1 MRNISFSPP
10 DITEVEIDEVVD
22 TLKSGWIT
30 TGPKTKLF
38 EKKLSEYVG
47 TDRTICLNSATAA
60 LELALKVLGIGEG
73 DEVIVPAYTY
83 SASAS
88 VINHVGAK
96 IIMIDSQMDNF
107 EMDYS
112 KVQDAINENTKAV
125 IAVDIAGRPCDYDR
139 IFEIVESKKEK
150 FKPKNEIQRAIG
162 RVIVIDDAAHAI
174 GAIYKGKM
182 VGSVADFTA
191 YSFHAVKNL
200 TTAEGGAL
208 TWRNI
213 DGIDND
219 EIYKSLNL
227 WSLHGQTKD
236 ALSKMKLGA
245 WEYDI
250 SFTGYKCNMTDIM
263 AALGIAQL
271 SRYSYILKR
280 RKDIVE
286 KYDESLSKIGVK
298 TLAHT
303 DENYVSSGHLYL
315 ALVDGIDINKRNTII
330 EKMAECGIAC
340 NVHYKPLPMLTAYKN
355 LGFNIENYPNAYN
368 LFLKEISLPLHTL
381 LTDDEVE
388 YIIDNFI
395 RIVEDI
401 R

>member
-47 TDRTICLNSATAA
+47 TDKTICLNSATAA

-88 VINHVGAK
+88 VIDHVGAK

-112 KVQDAINENTKAV
+112 KVQDAINENTKAI

>member
-47 TDRTICLNSATAA
+47 TDKTICLNSATAA

-88 VINHVGAK
+88 VIDHVGAK

-112 KVQDAINENTKAV
+112 KVQDAINENTKAI

-250 SFTGYKCNMTDIM
+250 FFTGYKCNMTDIM

>member
-1 MRNISFSPP
+1 MKNISFSPP
-10 DITEVEIDEVVD
+10 DITEIEIKEVVD
-22 TLKSGWIT
+22 ALRSGWIT

-38 EKKLSEYVG
+38 EKQLSEYVG
-47 TDRTICLNSATAA
+47 TNKTICLNSATAA
-60 LELALKVLGIGEG
+60 LELALKVLEIGEG

-88 VINHVGAK
+88 VINHVGAT
-96 IIMIDSQMDNF
+96 IVMIDSQENNF

-112 KVQDAINENTKAV
+112 LLESAINEKTKAI
-125 IAVDIAGRPCDYDR
+125 IAVDIAGRPCDYNK
-139 IFEIVESKKEK
+139 IFDIVESKKGI
-150 FKPKNEIQRAIG
+150 FVAKNDIQKAIG
-162 RVIVIDDAAHAI
+162 RIIVIDDAAHAI
-174 GAIYKGKM
+174 GASYNEKM
-182 VGSVADFTA
+182 VGSIADFTA

-208 TWRNI
+208 TWKKI
-213 DGIDND
+213 DGIDDD

-250 SFTGYKCNMTDIM
+250 AFTGYKCNMTDIM

-271 SRYSYILKR
+271 SRYNGILER
-280 RKDIVE
+280 RKEIVE
-286 KYDESLSKIGVK
+286 KYDTQLSEVGVK
-298 TLAHT
+298 TLPHT
-303 DENYVSSGHLYL
+303 SESYVSSGHLYL
-315 ALVDGIDINKRNTII
+315 ALVDGIDVTKRNKII

-368 LFLKEISLPLHTL
+368 LFAREISLPLHTL
-381 LTDDEVE
+381 LTDEDVE
-388 YIIDNFI
+388 YIINNFI
-395 RIVEDI
+395 RIVEEI